1 VHQGKADPVA
11 KDDKLTFEQ
20 ALVRLEEIVE
30 KLDEGEIALEQ
41 ALALFEE
48 GCKLRA
54 FCEQQ
59 LADAEAVVEQLAAP
73 EAQSGDKSTSEP
85 AAPETLFGDDQ

>member
-1 VHQGKADPVA
+1 MA

-30 KLDEGEIALEQ
+30 KLDQGDIALEQ

-48 GCKLRA
+48 GSKLRA

-59 LADAEAVVEQLAAP
+59 LAEAEAVVEQLTAP
-73 EAQSGDKSTSEP
+73 EAESDGKKEAEP
-85 AAPETLFGDDQ
+85 TAPETLFGDDQ